1 MTIVFAFT
9 EAGTEDDDYYEY
21 NNQLIADN
29 YLYTI
34 YGVHGEE
41 VKNKQAKMTRAAKDV
56 DPENWEPYTREQ
68 WVRLN
73 YSSILYNNPRQIQI
87 SR

>member
-21 NNQLIADN
+21 DNELIADN
-29 YLYTI
+29 YLYNI
-34 YGVHGEE
+34 YGIYGED
-41 VKNKQAKMTRAAKDV
+41 VKNKKSKMTRAAKEV
-56 DPENWEPYTREQ
+56 DPENWEPYTGEQ

-73 YSSILYNNPRQIQI
+73 YLSILYDNPRQVQI